1 MNKYIVGGLVAVL
14 VVMGV
19 VFVASG
25 DDTDTTAAPNNSA
38 ATVSDSPQ
46 AEAESVAS
54 EESEETVEVARYI
67 EYSEANLAS
76 TKDTKQVVFFHAPW
90 CSTCIAFEKEIIAQG
105 VPAGMTILKADYDTE
120 TDLKQK
126 YEVRLQST
134 FVLLDAD
141 GNVQQAWPSG
151 QGLSNDISNLYDQVI

>member
-14 VVMGV
+14 VVIGI
-19 VFVASG
+19 VFAASG
-25 DDTDTTAAPNNSA
+25 DDTNTTVAPNNNA
-38 ATVSDSPQ
+38 ATESDSPQ
-46 AEAESVAS
+46 AEAESV
-54 EESEETVEVARYI
+54 ETVEAARYI
-67 EYSEANLAS
+67 EYSEANLAN
-76 TKDTKQVVFFHAPW
+76 TKNTKQVVFFHAPW

-105 VPAGMTILKADYDTE
+105 VPAGITILKADYDTE

-141 GNVQQAWPSG
+141 GNVQQAWPFG